1 MRYLAQAINCTAN
14 DPSALLARVKKDGK
28 QLIDANPKLVVVAN
42 IVRRVLGIIRDEID
56 SLIKEGQL
64 PPNALPGST
73 TPKFAPDVSVP
84 VRRSETEA
92 GEITEAQSDKA
103 MSRASSNKSKAHASA
118 QFAAPAISMF
128 DLLAYPEQSVSP
140 QPTSPHTEPVRQK
153 DLKSEVLSATNEFMD
168 ELGQA
173 DDQIASY
180 ALDHIHANEV
190 VLTYGASETVQAF
203 LLKAASKRKFTVINV
218 ECYPN
223 HHTEAH
229 KYATGANT
237 SDETGSMKKSLTG
250 LGIEV
255 VVVPDSNIYALMSRV
270 NKVILPTHAVMV
282 NGGVVGDAGVGL
294 IAQAARVHKIP
305 VLVLSAV
312 YKLSPVYPFDT
323 EALVE
328 YGDPAALLRPE
339 DMHLLG
345 RVAVVNPLTEY
356 VAPEQIDLYITNL

>member
-1 MRYLAQAINCTAN
+1 M
-14 DPSALLARVKKDGK
+14 
-28 QLIDANPKLVVVAN
+28 DANPKLVVVAN
-42 IVRRVLGIIRDEID
+42 IVRRVLGIVRDEID
-56 SLIKEGQL
+56 SLTKEGQL
-64 PPNALPGST
+64 PPGSSMRPT
-73 TPKFAPDVSVP
+73 GAKFAPDFPSP
-84 VRRSETEA
+84 LRRSEAES
-92 GEITEAQSDKA
+92 GEIFEASSDKSL
-103 MSRASSNKSKAHASA
+103 SRASSNKSKAHASA
-118 QFAAPAISMF
+118 SPFAAPAVSMF
-128 DLLAYPEQSVSP
+128 DLLAYPEQNVSP
-140 QPTSPHTEPVRQK
+140 QPTSPHSEPAKQK

-203 LLKAASKRKFTVINV
+203 LLKAATKRKFSVISV
-218 ECYPN
+218 EAYPN

-229 KYATGANT
+229 KYATGANA
-237 SDETGSMKKSLTG
+237 DDATGAMKKSLTG

-255 VVVPDSNIYALMSRV
+255 VIVPDSHIFAVMSQV

-282 NGGVVGDAGVGL
+282 NGGIVADAGAGL

-305 VLVLSAV
+305 ILVLSAV

-323 EALVE
+323 EALIE

-345 RVAVVNPLTEY
+345 RMTVVNPLTEY
-356 VAPEQIDLYITNL
+356 VAPDQLDLYITNL